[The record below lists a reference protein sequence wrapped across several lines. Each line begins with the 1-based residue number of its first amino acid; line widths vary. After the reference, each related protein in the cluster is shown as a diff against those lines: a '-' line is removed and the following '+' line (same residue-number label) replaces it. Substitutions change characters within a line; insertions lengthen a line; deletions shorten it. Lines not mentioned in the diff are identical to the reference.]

1 MHYYDDMPTPL
12 GRLRLVVDD
21 EGALTCVDLP
31 TSRHFHAAAVGGVH
45 DVARLAHVRA
55 QFEAYFAGKLL
66 AFDLPLN
73 ARGTPFQQQ
82 VWRALRM
89 IDYGE
94 TESYAGL
101 AACIGRPTA
110 VRAVGAANGAN
121 PLAIIVPCHRVIGA
135 DGNLTGY
142 AGGLDAKRWLL
153 AHERR
158 HAPRRALQLRG

>member
-12 GRLRLVVDD
+12 GRLRLVVDED
-21 EGALTCVDLP
+21 GALTSVDLP
-31 TSRHFHAAAVGGVH
+31 TSRHFHAAAVDCEH
-45 DVARLAHVRA
+45 DAPRVAHVRA
-55 QFEAYFAGKLL
+55 QFAAYLAGELL
-66 AFDLPLN
+66 SFDLPLN

-82 VWRALRM
+82 VWQALCT

-101 AACIGRPTA
+101 AARIGRPSA
-110 VRAVGAANGAN
+110 VRAVGTANGAN

-135 DGNLTGY
+135 DGSLTGY

-158 HAPRRALQLRG
+158 HAPRRALQLEG